1 MNVLIT
7 GAAGHIGSYLVDNF
21 YRIKKV
27 KKVFFV
33 DNFCSQRFNIFFKLK
48 KKNYFFLYRDLRNKN
63 SLKDIKNIDLIIH
76 LASMTNSEESLKLKN
91 FYKKNNIKCFLNVLN
106 YCLKNKSKLIHISS
120 TSIYDENSKNIEEN
134 IKNLKPKSP
143 YSKIKLYEEKT
154 LIKNNDRIKY
164 TSLRF
169 GTIVGVSRGMRFHTA
184 VNKFCFNTIMR
195 IPLPVWSTAFNQYR
209 PYLSIKDAFKTIK
222 FIIEKDFFKND
233 SFNILTNNYR
243 VKDIIDLIKQSN
255 FNPLIK
261 KVKTKI
267 MSLNSFHVSRKKIAS
282 SGLQLSSSIKN
293 DIKDLLLL
301 FKYKK

>member
-1 MNVLIT
+1 
-7 GAAGHIGSYLVDNF
+7 
-21 YRIKKV
+21 
-27 KKVFFV
+27 
-33 DNFCSQRFNIFFKLK
+33 
-48 KKNYFFLYRDLRNKN
+48 
-63 SLKDIKNIDLIIH
+63 
-76 LASMTNSEESLKLKN
+76 MTNSEESLKLKN

-106 YCLKNKSKLIHISS
+106 YCVKNKSKLIHISS
-120 TSIYDENSKNIEEN
+120 TSIYNESSKNIEEN

-222 FIIEKDFFKND
+222 FIIEKVLAIYYDYNLESVVWNNTHVSFHKINKDTVVND
-233 SFNILTNNYR
+233 IHKDTDAVLAGVIYLNKTGDLTNGTTIYEDKKEILKIANHFNSMVCY
-243 VKDIIDLIKQSN
+243 DAKQ
-255 FNPLIK
+255 LHGI
-261 KVKTKI
+261 T
-267 MSLNSFHVSRKKIAS
+267 NSFLKEEERLVIVFF
-282 SGLQLSSSIKN
+282 I
-293 DIKDLLLL
+293 DILEVNLTPLERCNRVQNE
-301 FKYKK
+301 F